1 MIKFYRST
9 VETLSDA
16 DIVLIG
22 VPDESRSHAERRGT
36 SRAPD
41 IIRLASN
48 QSEFFKRDGKIIATN
63 PMRGSLYDKKILD
76 FGNIERERL
85 PSLICHLISNGKL
98 PIIMGGDHSITT
110 IALEQI
116 GKMLGKISI
125 FYFDAHPDFVSS
137 TNNYYGS
144 VMTDSSEFIDFK
156 NSVLIGTRAAEAEE
170 LDNAAKVGLEVITP
184 LDLAEAGLP
193 RLAGRL
199 TNQGRQKKYV
209 SVDLDCLD
217 PAFAPAVSVP
227 CPGGL
232 SSTELLYLVKRIVN
246 SGGIIGMDIVELSPD
261 FDLNNIT
268 AWLAARIISESMASL
283 NEQQKTNK
291 G

>member
-9 VETLSDA
+9 VESLSDA

-48 QSEFFKRDGKIIATN
+48 QSEFFKREGKIIPTS
-63 PMRGSLYDKKILD
+63 PMRGSLSDKKILD
-76 FGNIERERL
+76 IGNVERESL
-85 PSLICHLISNGKL
+85 PSVICHLISNGKL

-110 IALEQI
+110 IALKQI
-116 GKMLGKISI
+116 GKMLGKVSV

-144 VMTDSSEFIDFK
+144 VMTDSAEFIDFK
-156 NSVLIGTRAAEAEE
+156 NSMLIGTRAAEAEE
-170 LDNAAKVGLEVITP
+170 LDDAAKVGLEVITP
-184 LDLAEAGLP
+184 LDLAEVGLS

-199 TNQGRQKKYV
+199 ADDRQRKKYV

-217 PAFAPAVSVP
+217 PAFAPGVSVP

-246 SGGIIGMDIVELSPD
+246 SGIIAMDIVELSPD

-283 NEQQKTNK
+283 SEQQKTIK
-291 G
+291 S

>member
-48 QSEFFKRDGKIIATN
+48 KSEFFKRDGKVIPTS
-63 PMRGSLYDKKILD
+63 PMRGGLCNKKILD
-76 FGNIERERL
+76 LGNVERERL
-85 PSLICHLISNGKL
+85 PSLICHLISKRKL

-110 IALEQI
+110 IALKQI
-116 GKMLGKISI
+116 GKMVGKISI

-137 TNNYYGS
+137 TNDYYGS
-144 VMTDSSEFIDFK
+144 VMTDSAEFIDFK

-184 LDLAEAGLP
+184 LDLVELGLP

-199 TNQGRQKKYV
+199 ANQRRQKKYV

-217 PAFAPAVSVP
+217 PAFAPGVSVP
-227 CPGGL
+227 SSGGL

-246 SGGIIGMDIVELSPD
+246 SGIIAMDIVELSPD
-261 FDLNNIT
+261 FDLNSIT
-268 AWLAARIISESMASL
+268 AWLAARIISESMASV
-283 NEQQKTNK
+283 NEQQQTNK

>member
-1 MIKFYRST
+1 MIKFHRST
-9 VETLSDA
+9 VEALSDA
-16 DIVLIG
+16 NIVLIG

-48 QSEFFKRDGKIIATN
+48 ESEFFKRNGKIIPTS
-63 PMRGSLYDKKILD
+63 PMLGSLSDKKILD
-76 FGNIERERL
+76 FGNVEREKL
-85 PSLICHLISNGKL
+85 ASVIGHLISNRKL

-110 IALEQI
+110 IALKQI
-116 GKMLGKISI
+116 GKMLGKVSV

-144 VMTDSSEFIDFK
+144 VMTDSAEFIDFK
-156 NSVLIGTRAAEAEE
+156 NSMLIGTRAAEAEE

-184 LDLAEAGLP
+184 MDIVELGLP

-199 TNQGRQKKYV
+199 TNERQQKKYV
-209 SVDLDCLD
+209 SVDLDCVD
-217 PAFAPAVSVP
+217 PAFAPGVSVP
-227 CPGGL
+227 SSGGL
-232 SSTELLYLVKRIVN
+232 SSTELLYLVKRVVN
-246 SGGIIGMDIVELSPD
+246 SGIIAMDVVELSPD

-283 NEQQKTNK
+283 SEQQKTIK
-291 G
+291 S

>member
-9 VETLSDA
+9 IETLSDA

-48 QSEFFKRDGKIIATN
+48 ESEFFKRDGKIIPTS
-63 PMRGSLYDKKILD
+63 PMRGSLNDKKIMDL
-76 FGNIERERL
+76 GNVERERL
-85 PSLICHLISNGKL
+85 PSIICHLISNRKL

-110 IALEQI
+110 IALKQI

-137 TNNYYGS
+137 TKNYYGS
-144 VMTDSSEFIDFK
+144 VMTDSAEFIDFK
-156 NSVLIGTRAAEAEE
+156 NSVLVGTRSAEAEE

-184 LDLAEAGLP
+184 LDLAELGLP

-199 TNQGRQKKYV
+199 TNERQQKKYV

-217 PAFAPAVSVP
+217 PAFAPGVSVP
-227 CPGGL
+227 SPGGL

-246 SGGIIGMDIVELSPD
+246 SGIIALDIVELSPD

-283 NEQQKTNK
+283 NEQRETNI

>member
-9 VETLSDA
+9 VEALSDA
-16 DIVLIG
+16 NIVLIG

-48 QSEFFKRDGKIIATN
+48 QSEFFKREGKIIPTS
-63 PMRGSLYDKKILD
+63 PMRGSLSDKKILD
-76 FGNIERERL
+76 IGNVERESL
-85 PSLICHLISNGKL
+85 PSVICHLISNGKL
-98 PIIMGGDHSITT
+98 PIIIGGDHSITT
-110 IALEQI
+110 IALKQI

-125 FYFDAHPDFVSS
+125 FYFDAHPDFVFS

-144 VMTDSSEFIDFK
+144 VMTDSAEFIDFK
-156 NSVLIGTRAAEAEE
+156 NSMLIGTRAAEAEE

-184 LDLAEAGLP
+184 MDIVELGLP

-199 TNQGRQKKYV
+199 TNERQQKKYV
-209 SVDLDCLD
+209 SVDLDCVD
-217 PAFAPAVSVP
+217 PAFAPGVSVP
-227 CPGGL
+227 SSGGL
-232 SSTELLYLVKRIVN
+232 SSTELLYLVKRVVN
-246 SGGIIGMDIVELSPD
+246 SGIIAMDVVELSPD

-283 NEQQKTNK
+283 SEQQKTIK
-291 G
+291 S

>member
-9 VETLSDA
+9 VEALSDA
-16 DIVLIG
+16 NIVLIG

-48 QSEFFKRDGKIIATN
+48 ESEFFKRNGKIIPTS
-63 PMRGSLYDKKILD
+63 PMLGSLSDKKILD
-76 FGNIERERL
+76 FGNIEREKL
-85 PSLICHLISNGKL
+85 ASVIGHLISNRKL

-110 IALEQI
+110 IALKQI
-116 GKMLGKISI
+116 GKMLGKVSV

-144 VMTDSSEFIDFK
+144 VMTDSAEFIDFK
-156 NSVLIGTRAAEAEE
+156 NSMLIGTRAAEAEE

-184 LDLAEAGLP
+184 MDIVELGLP
-193 RLAGRL
+193 RLAVRL
-199 TNQGRQKKYV
+199 TNERQQKKYV
-209 SVDLDCLD
+209 SVDLDCVD
-217 PAFAPAVSVP
+217 PAFAPGVSVP
-227 CPGGL
+227 SSGGL
-232 SSTELLYLVKRIVN
+232 SSTELLYLVKRVVN
-246 SGGIIGMDIVELSPD
+246 SGIIAMDVVELSPD

-283 NEQQKTNK
+283 SEQQKTIK
-291 G
+291 S